1 MKLKWITNPVTIDKE
16 LITSEVESGKNIIVQ
31 FDDTIYTDEI
41 LSNLNTLALELDTNL
56 EIRFY
61 GHDKNTF
68 DCATLLKVDNVK
80 SLSINCLKKVKNLG
94 ELSKL
99 KQLEK
104 LIFGIEEFKET
115 EILNS
120 ENLKSIRNLSIATKK
135 TKNLNLEH
143 LKGYEKL
150 ESLSI
155 SGPFKNIAF
164 IGKVK
169 QLTTLYLS
177 SISGKVPLDFVNQLN
192 NLKHLHISLGSREN
206 IDEINGGNI
215 ETLKLLWIKNLNSLD
230 NINRFKHLTYLQVEN
245 QAQITTIKFDSEMKS
260 LTRLGIINCKVLTKL
275 DGLKYLI
282 NLKMLVITRSLK
294 LEFQSVINQ
303 ELASSIEH
311 FNFVTERKGL
321 DKDIKEK
328 IRSLGY
334 KTT

>member
-16 LITSEVESGKNIIVQ
+16 FITTEVASGNNVIVQ

-41 LSNLNTLALELDTNL
+41 LSDLNTLALELDTNL

-104 LIFGIEEFKET
+104 FTFGIEEFKET

-120 ENLKSIRNLSIATKK
+120 ENLKSIRDLSIATKK
-135 TKNLNLEH
+135 TKNLNLEY
-143 LKGYEKL
+143 LKGYDKL
-150 ESLSI
+150 VSLSV
-155 SGPFKNIAF
+155 SGPFKNIAA
-164 IGKVK
+164 IGEAKE
-169 QLTTLYLS
+169 LTTLRLS

-192 NLKHLHISLGSREN
+192 NLKLLHISLGSRDN

-215 ETLKLLWIKNLNSLD
+215 ETLKLLWIKNLTSLD
-230 NINRFKHLTYLQVEN
+230 NIHRFKHLTYLQVEN
-245 QAQITTIKFDSEMKS
+245 QAQITTITFNSEMKS
-260 LTRLGIINCKVLTKL
+260 LTRLGIINCKGLTTL
-275 DGLKYLI
+275 DGLKNLTS
-282 NLKMLVITRSLK
+282 LKMLVITRSLK
-294 LEFQSVINQ
+294 LDFESVINQ
-303 ELASSIEH
+303 ELSSSIEH

-321 DKDIKEK
+321 DKNIKEK